1 MKSRNNLDL
10 ESNQRKLN
18 ETHNRMSL
26 LPELNVQIPSRNKN
40 QDTLKDTPTI
50 IIKRRA
56 KDSPNET
63 KAVEETKRIER
74 NITDKRAQ
82 RKRNKVKR

>member
-1 MKSRNNLDL
+1 MLNENWKCSIMKSRNNLDL

-40 QDTLKDTPTI
+40 QDTLKDTSTI
-50 IIKRRA
+50 IIKRSYADVYINR
-56 KDSPNET
+56 KS
-63 KAVEETKRIER
+63 KR
-74 NITDKRAQ
+74 
-82 RKRNKVKR
+82 

>member
-1 MKSRNNLDL
+1 MLNENWKCSIMKSRNNLDL

-26 LPELNVQIPSRNKN
+26 LPELNVQIPNRNKN

-50 IIKRRA
+50 IIKRSYADVYINR
-56 KDSPNET
+56 KS
-63 KAVEETKRIER
+63 KR
-74 NITDKRAQ
+74 
-82 RKRNKVKR
+82 

>member
-40 QDTLKDTPTI
+40 QDTLKDTSTI
-50 IIKRRA
+50 IIKRSYADVYINR
-56 KDSPNET
+56 KS
-63 KAVEETKRIER
+63 KR
-74 NITDKRAQ
+74 
-82 RKRNKVKR
+82 

>member
-10 ESNQRKLN
+10 ERNQRKLN

-26 LPELNVQIPSRNKN
+26 LPELNVQIPNRNKN

-56 KDSPNET
+56 KDRPNET
-63 KAVEETKRIER
+63 KAVEETKRNGR
-74 NITDKRAQ
+74 NITDKRAR

>member
-1 MKSRNNLDL
+1 MLNENWKCSIMKSRNNLDL

-50 IIKRRA
+50 IIIRSYADVYINRKSKR
-56 KDSPNET
+56 
-63 KAVEETKRIER
+63 
-74 NITDKRAQ
+74 
-82 RKRNKVKR
+82 